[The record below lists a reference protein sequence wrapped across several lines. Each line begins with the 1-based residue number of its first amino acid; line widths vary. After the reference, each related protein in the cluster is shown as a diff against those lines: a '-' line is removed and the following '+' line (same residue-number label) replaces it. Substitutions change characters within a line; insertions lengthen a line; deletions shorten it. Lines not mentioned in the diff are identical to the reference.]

1 MAKDSTKPVNQND
14 LVKIIESQLKATS
27 QVLEVVFKTMYKKDA
42 YLSTKFSNDAK
53 KFQETLNTVFGDDGI
68 MTNILSAAESIAKAE
83 KIKRSQIK
91 TVKKTIN
98 DIISLGYFI
107 IKKTRSRTALL
118 AFKDN
123 PIEPVVDV
131 IKSVNESMEGLK
143 KISVRKLLV
152 LKWKILLF
160 KKTVGTI
167 INFGNWLEESGLKS
181 IDADVLVKNINAI
194 EEITDSLRSIM
205 KNLRKVRTSGISKKI
220 DKIYIV
226 LNKIERLINR
236 INRLRNTRRARHK
249 IHNLLKTMIMLG
261 KLMWVI
267 LLLVP
272 IMALFV
278 MFSPIIILCFMAF
291 GMVMKIIVKVI
302 AKFLSARLFIALALL
317 GLVFLAFTVIALL
330 LLVLIFIVTPI
341 VKGLKNL
348 IIFFLGFLAIVG
360 IIAIMGYIMG
370 LALPALVGAAI
381 GIIAVTIVI
390 GLILLTAVFLRA
402 LQEIKLDKERILENV
417 NVIMDT
423 AWAVIESIFDR
434 DDPDSNPASKSWYSP
449 VLNFFKG
456 LAGIIE
462 AILAVAF
469 LAATFVSIMLIL
481 LTAGALRLL
490 QEIKLNPT
498 KIQENV
504 RLIIDTA
511 WLVINSI
518 WDPSDDKSNDS
529 DKGIF
534 GAIIEFIGGRKLLMI
549 WNAIMEV
556 AFLALTLISI
566 TLILFMAGELRLLQE
581 INLNTDKINANVKLV
596 IDTSWKVINS
606 LWDENDDKNNKSG
619 RGIFGAVLSFFGLGQ
634 LAAIWDAILTIA
646 FLALTLISIT
656 LINGIALSLM
666 GLSKINLEADKINKN
681 VTLVIETAGKV
692 NNAIWDAQD
701 DKDNKSEKGFFESI
715 LGFFSSSLL
724 SIWNAVMNV
733 AYLALALSSIE
744 MIKGIAKNL
753 SEIGNIVISPNID
766 AKLKTI
772 IDTANKV
779 IDTVNQPDSGME
791 NSSSGWADLLS
802 FFVVGMDQKTF
813 KAFAA
818 AGFLTQV
825 VTCIEALK
833 YISQHLAQISKFE
846 APDKLDSKIDSIM
859 NHANKVTTKV
869 IGMFIGDNAPYKD
882 TDPSDVEKVANIIK
896 NYSNIIGNMMTM
908 GTNMKK
914 LGDLDVPAYYN
925 LAKLPDNTSSENINS
940 HYGLDNKITYIGHFI
955 DRILSDCFN
964 LAKGEIAGVS
974 NEEVVSKG
982 SAILQGITSL
992 ISRDFAKLTT
1002 QMNNLSS
1009 WVNDDNA
1016 LKGAQ
1021 KILSNANKIIT
1032 EIFLYDAT
1040 YLRDAG
1046 NKAKRIQNVMKTVTD
1061 IFPKDNKGVT
1071 LESRLN
1077 FIQRS
1082 TDQYMKFMDKVNSM
1096 DMQKL
1101 QSAERLFEH
1110 MANFSQS
1117 INGNFQELAEALN
1130 EKIAP
1135 LLEELKD
1142 LMSKIPQKMEDIAVG
1157 DVKPETGNGSGTG
1170 AGDTK
1175 NTKNKYKTPMQIAQE
1190 EYESATTGSRAAERL
1205 ERIKAFNKNR
1215 TSAISEEFMSISEI
1229 LDVLTGE
1236 GTHTK
1241 GVKVHMI

>member
-14 LVKIIESQLKATS
+14 LVKIVESNIKATS
-27 QVLEVVFKTMYKKDA
+27 KVLEVVFKAMYKKEA
-42 YLSTKFSNDAK
+42 FLNKKIAEDAK
-53 KFQETLNTVFGDDGI
+53 LFQKNLEIVFGEKGI
-68 MTNILSAAESIAKAE
+68 MTDILSAAENIVKAE

-91 TVKKTIN
+91 NVKHIIN
-98 DIISLGYFI
+98 DIINLGYYI
-107 IKKTRSRTALL
+107 IKQTRKRSAL
-118 AFKDN
+118 ADFKDN
-123 PIEPVVDV
+123 PIEPIVDV
-131 IKSVNESMEGLK
+131 IKSVNESMDELK
-143 KISVRKLLV
+143 KISIKKLLV

-160 KKTVGTI
+160 KKTAGSI
-167 INFGNWLEESGLKS
+167 IDFGNWLENSGLKT
-181 IDADVLVKNINAI
+181 IDADTLIKNIGAI
-194 EEITDSLRSIM
+194 EVITDSLISIM
-205 KNLRKVRTSGISKKI
+205 KNLRRINTRGVAKKI
-220 DKIYIV
+220 DKIYPV

-236 INRLRNTRRARHK
+236 INRMQNTRKARRK
-249 IHNLLKTMIMLG
+249 IFNLLKTMIMIG

-267 LLLVP
+267 LLITP

-278 MFSPIIILCFMAF
+278 IFSPIIILCFLVF
-291 GMVMKIIVKVI
+291 GLVLKIIVKII
-302 AKFLSARLFIALALL
+302 AKFLSPKLFVALTLL
-317 GLVFLAFTVIALL
+317 GLVLTAFAIIAVLL
-330 LLVLIFIVTPI
+330 LILMLIVTPI
-341 VKGLKNL
+341 IKGLKNL
-348 IIFFLGFLAIVG
+348 LIFFLGFLALVG
-360 IIAIMGYIMG
+360 IIALMGYIMG
-370 LALPALVGAAI
+370 LALPALFAAAI
-381 GIIAVTIVI
+381 GIIAVTAVI
-390 GLILLTAVFLRA
+390 GLILLTAVFLRI

-417 NVIMDT
+417 NIIMDT
-423 AWAVIESIFDR
+423 AWSIIESIFDR
-434 DDPDSNPASKSWYSP
+434 DDPDNNPATKSWYSP

-456 LAGIIE
+456 IGAIIE

-504 RLIIDTA
+504 RLVIDTA

-529 DKGIF
+529 DRGIF

-549 WNAIMEV
+549 WNAIMAV

-566 TLILFMAGELRLLQE
+566 TLILFIAGELRLLQE

-753 SEIGNIVISPNID
+753 NEIGNIVISPNID
-766 AKLKTI
+766 AKLKSI

-779 IDTVNQPDSGME
+779 IDAVNQPDDTM
-791 NSSSGWADLLS
+791 NQSSSGWADLLS
-802 FFVVGMDQKTF
+802 FFVVGMSAKQYN
-813 KAFAA
+813 AMAA
-818 AGFLTQV
+818 AGYLTEV
-825 VTCIEALK
+825 STCIEALR
-833 YISQHLAQISKFE
+833 YISNNLAKISEFQEPKGLS
-846 APDKLDSKIDSIM
+846 KKIDSIM
-859 NHANKVTTKV
+859 KYANTVTTKV
-869 IGMFIGDNAPYKD
+869 VDMFIGDNAKYKD
-882 TDPSDVEKVANIIK
+882 TEPDDIEKVANIIK
-896 NYSNIIGNMMTM
+896 NYSSIIGSLMTM
-908 GTNMKK
+908 GANMKK
-914 LGDLDVPAYYN
+914 MNELDIPGCNFIDGSYVGNHAAAMQGEN
-925 LAKLPDNTSSENINS
+925 LDAKL
-940 HYGLDNKITYIGHFI
+940 TYIQNFMNHIIQRCKDLTI
-955 DRILSDCFN
+955 DDNNKDII
-964 LAKGEIAGVS
+964 AKGS
-974 NEEVVSKG
+974 EV
-982 SAILQGITSL
+982 IQGITS
-992 ISRDFAKLTT
+992 IVSRDFAKLTT

-1021 KILSNANKIIT
+1021 KILSNADKIIT

-1096 DMQKL
+1096 DLQKL

-1110 MANFSQS
+1110 MADFSQS
-1117 INGNFQELAEALN
+1117 INGNFQDLAEALN
-1130 EKIAP
+1130 ERIAP
-1135 LLEELKD
+1135 LLEELKN

-1157 DVKPETGNGSGTG
+1157 DIKPEIKPGSGTG
-1170 AGDTK
+1170 DTEVIED
-1175 NTKNKYKTPMQIAQE
+1175 TYKTPIQRALDKFKSDASGN
-1190 EYESATTGSRAAERL
+1190 SAANRL

-1215 TSAISEEFMSISEI
+1215 TSAISEEFMGISEI
-1229 LDVLTGE
+1229 LDVLTGV
-1236 GTHTK
+1236 GVHAN
-1241 GVKVHMI
+1241 GVKVRMG

>member
-1 MAKDSTKPVNQND
+1 MDKDPIKPVNQND
-14 LVKIIESQLKATS
+14 LGRIIESQLKATS
-27 QVLEVVFKTMYKKDA
+27 KILEVVFKTMYKKES
-42 YLSTKFSNDAK
+42 YLSFKFSNDVK
-53 KFQETLNTVFGDDGI
+53 KFQETLNAVFGADGI
-68 MTNILSAAESIAKAE
+68 MTNILSSAESIAKAE

-91 TVKKTIN
+91 IVKKTIN
-98 DIISLGYFI
+98 DIIKLGYFI
-107 IKKTRSRTALL
+107 IKKTRSRTALID
-118 AFKDN
+118 FKDN

-131 IKSVNESMEGLK
+131 IKSVNESMESLK
-143 KISVRKLLV
+143 KISVSKLLV
-152 LKWKILLF
+152 LKLKILLF
-160 KKTVGTI
+160 KETVGTI
-167 INFGNWLEESGLKS
+167 INFGSWLEESGLKS
-181 IDADVLVKNINAI
+181 IDAAVLVKNIYAI
-194 EEITDSLRSIM
+194 EIITDSLSPIM
-205 KNLRKVRTSGISKKI
+205 KNIRRIHTSGISKKI

-236 INRLRNTRRARHK
+236 INRLRNTRRAHYK
-249 IHNLLKTMIMLG
+249 IYNLLKTMIMLG

-291 GMVMKIIVKVI
+291 GMVMKIIVRVI

-330 LLVLIFIVTPI
+330 LLVLMFIVTPI
-341 VKGLKNL
+341 AKGLKNL

-370 LALPALVGAAI
+370 LTLPALVVAAI
-381 GIIAVTIVI
+381 GIIAVTNVI

-402 LQEIKLDKERILENV
+402 LQEIKLDKERILKNV
-417 NVIMDT
+417 NIILDA

-434 DDPDSNPASKSWYSP
+434 DDPDNNPATKSWYSP

-469 LAATFVSIMLIL
+469 LAATFVSIVLIL

-490 QEIKLNPT
+490 QAIKLNPS

-504 RLIIDTA
+504 RLVIDTA

-518 WDPSDDKSNDS
+518 WDPVDDKSNDS
-529 DKGIF
+529 NKGIF

-549 WNAIMEV
+549 WNAIMAV
-556 AFLALTLISI
+556 AFLALALISV

-581 INLNTDKINANVKLV
+581 INLNTDKINTNVKLV
-596 IDTSWKVINS
+596 IDTSWNVINS
-606 LWDENDDKNNKSG
+606 LWDEKDDKNNKSG
-619 RGIFGAVLSFFGLGQ
+619 RGIFGAVLSFFGLSQ
-634 LAAIWDAILTIA
+634 LAAIWDAILTVA

-681 VTLVIETAGKV
+681 VNLVIETAGNV

-701 DKDNKSEKGFFESI
+701 DKDNKSEKGFLESI
-715 LGFFSSSLL
+715 LGFFSSNYL
-724 SIWNAVMNV
+724 SIWNAIMNV
-733 AYLALALSSIE
+733 AYLALVLSSIE
-744 MIKGIAKNL
+744 MVKGIAEKL
-753 SEIGNIVISPNID
+753 SEIGNIVISTNID
-766 AKLKTI
+766 TKLKAI
-772 IDTANKV
+772 IGTANKV
-779 IDTVNQPDSGME
+779 IDTVNQPDSTME
-791 NSSSGWADLLS
+791 SSSSGWADLLS
-802 FFVVGMDQKTF
+802 FFVVGMNQKTF

-833 YISQHLAQISKFE
+833 YIAQHLAQISKFE
-846 APDKLDSKIDSIM
+846 APNNLGLKIDSIIK
-859 NHANKVTTKV
+859 HANKVTTKV

-882 TDPSDVEKVANIIK
+882 TDPEDVEKVANIIK
-896 NYSNIIGNMMTM
+896 NYSSIIGNMMTM
-908 GTNMKK
+908 GANMKK

-925 LAKLPDNTSSENINS
+925 LAKIPNDTSSDNKNS

-955 DRILSDCFN
+955 DRILTDCFH
-964 LAKGEIAGVS
+964 LAKGEVAGVS
-974 NEEVVSKG
+974 NKEIVSEG
-982 SAILQGITSL
+982 STILQGITSL
-992 ISRDFAKLTT
+992 VSKDFAKLTT

-1009 WVNDDNA
+1009 WATDDNA
-1016 LKGAQ
+1016 IKGAQ
-1021 KILSNANKIIT
+1021 KILDNASNIISKIL
-1032 EIFLYDAT
+1032 LYDT
-1040 YLRDAG
+1040 VPLRDAG
-1046 NKAKRIQNVMKTVTD
+1046 SKAKRIQNIMKTVTD
-1061 IFPKDNKGVT
+1061 IFPKDNKGAT

-1082 TDQYMKFMDKVNSM
+1082 TDQYMKFMDKVNTM

-1110 MANFSQS
+1110 MADFSQS

-1135 LLEELKD
+1135 LLEELKN
-1142 LMSKIPQKMEDIAVG
+1142 LISKIPQKMEDIAVG
-1157 DVKPETGNGSGTG
+1157 DVKPEIGNGSGPG
-1170 AGDTK
+1170 NGDTVTTQVADA
-1175 NTKNKYKTPMQIAQE
+1175 NPMLKLSDEIK
-1190 EYESATTGSRAAERL
+1190 SMSTGVNAAKRL
-1205 ERIKAFNKNR
+1205 ERIKAFNRNR

-1236 GTHTK
+1236 GAHTK
-1241 GVKVHMI
+1241 GVKVHMT

>member
-1 MAKDSTKPVNQND
+1 MDKDPIKPVNQND
-14 LVKIIESQLKATS
+14 LGRIIESQLKATS
-27 QVLEVVFKTMYKKDA
+27 KILEVVFKTMYKKEA
-42 YLSTKFSNDAK
+42 YLSFKFSNDIK
-53 KFQETLNTVFGDDGI
+53 KFQETLNAVFGADGI
-68 MTNILSAAESIAKAE
+68 MTNILSSAESIAKAE

-98 DIISLGYFI
+98 DIIKLGYFI
-107 IKKTRSRTALL
+107 IKKTRSRTALID
-118 AFKDN
+118 FKDN

-131 IKSVNESMEGLK
+131 IKSINESMESLK

-160 KKTVGTI
+160 KETVGTI
-167 INFGNWLEESGLKS
+167 INFGSWLEESGLKS
-181 IDADVLVKNINAI
+181 IDAAVLVKNIYAI
-194 EEITDSLRSIM
+194 ETITDSLSPIM
-205 KNLRKVRTSGISKKI
+205 KNIRRIHTSGISKKI

-236 INRLRNTRRARHK
+236 INRLRNTRRAHYK
-249 IHNLLKTMIMLG
+249 IYNLLKTMIMLG

-291 GMVMKIIVKVI
+291 GMVMKIIVRVI

-381 GIIAVTIVI
+381 GIIAVTTVI

-417 NVIMDT
+417 NIILDT

-434 DDPDSNPASKSWYSP
+434 DDPDNNPATKSWYSP

-456 LAGIIE
+456 LTGIIE

-469 LAATFVSIMLIL
+469 LAATFVSIVLIL

-490 QEIKLNPT
+490 QEIKLNPS

-504 RLIIDTA
+504 RLVIDTA

-518 WDPSDDKSNDS
+518 WDPADDKSNDS
-529 DKGIF
+529 NKGIF

-549 WNAIMEV
+549 WNAIMAV
-556 AFLALTLISI
+556 AFLALALISV

-581 INLNTDKINANVKLV
+581 INLNTDKINTNVKLV
-596 IDTSWKVINS
+596 IDTSWNVINS
-606 LWDENDDKNNKSG
+606 LWDEKDDKNNKSG
-619 RGIFGAVLSFFGLGQ
+619 RGIFGAVLSFFGLSQ

-681 VTLVIETAGKV
+681 VNLVIETAGNV

-715 LGFFSSSLL
+715 LGFFSSNLL

-744 MIKGIAKNL
+744 MVKGIAKNL
-753 SEIGNIVISPNID
+753 SEIGNIVISTNID
-766 AKLKTI
+766 TKLKTI
-772 IDTANKV
+772 IGTANKV
-779 IDTVNQPDSGME
+779 IDTVNQPDSAME
-791 NSSSGWADLLS
+791 SSSSGWADLLS

-813 KAFAA
+813 KAFKA

-846 APDKLDSKIDSIM
+846 APDNLDSKIDSIM
-859 NHANKVTTKV
+859 NHANKVTTRV
-869 IGMFIGDNAPYKD
+869 IGMFIGDNAPYED
-882 TDPSDVEKVANIIK
+882 TDPEDVEKVANIIK
-896 NYSNIIGNMMTM
+896 NYSSIIGNMMTM

-925 LAKLPDNTSSENINS
+925 LAKLPGNTSSENINS

-955 DRILSDCFN
+955 DRILTDCFH
-964 LAKGEIAGVS
+964 LAKGEVAGVS
-974 NEEVVSKG
+974 NKEIVSEG
-982 SAILQGITSL
+982 STILQGITSL
-992 ISRDFAKLTT
+992 VSKDFAKLTT

-1009 WVNDDNA
+1009 WANDDNA
-1016 LKGAQ
+1016 IKGAQ
-1021 KILSNANKIIT
+1021 KILDNASNIISKIL
-1032 EIFLYDAT
+1032 LYDT
-1040 YLRDAG
+1040 VPLRDAG
-1046 NKAKRIQNVMKTVTD
+1046 GKAKRIQNIMKTVTD
-1061 IFPKDNKGVT
+1061 IFPKDNKGAT

-1110 MANFSQS
+1110 MADFSQS

-1135 LLEELKD
+1135 LLEELKNI
-1142 LMSKIPQKMEDIAVG
+1142 MSKIPQKMEDIAVG
-1157 DVKPETGNGSGTG
+1157 DVKPEIGNGSGPG
-1170 AGDTK
+1170 IGDTVTTQVADK
-1175 NTKNKYKTPMQIAQE
+1175 NPMLKLSDQLK
-1190 EYESATTGSRAAERL
+1190 STSTGVSAAERL
-1205 ERIKAFNKNR
+1205 ERIKAFNRNR

-1229 LDVLTGE
+1229 LDVLTGT
-1236 GTHTK
+1236 GVYTN
-1241 GVKVHMI
+1241 GVKVHMT

>member
-27 QVLEVVFKTMYKKDA
+27 QILEVVFKTMYKKEA
-42 YLSTKFSNDAK
+42 YLSTKFSNDVK

-68 MTNILSAAESIAKAE
+68 MTNILSSAESIAKAE

-107 IKKTRSRTALL
+107 IKKTRSRTALID
-118 AFKDN
+118 FKDN
-123 PIEPVVDV
+123 PIEPIVDV
-131 IKSVNESMEGLK
+131 IKSVNESMESLK

-167 INFGNWLEESGLKS
+167 INFGSWLEESGLKS

-194 EEITDSLRSIM
+194 EEITDSLKSIM
-205 KNLRKVRTSGISKKI
+205 KNIRRVHTSGISKKI

-291 GMVMKIIVKVI
+291 GMVMKIIVRVI

-417 NVIMDT
+417 NIILDT

-434 DDPDSNPASKSWYSP
+434 DDPDNNPATKSWYSP

-469 LAATFVSIMLIL
+469 LAATFVSIVLIL

-490 QEIKLNPT
+490 QEIKLNPS

-504 RLIIDTA
+504 RLVIDTA

-518 WDPSDDKSNDS
+518 WDPADDKSNDS
-529 DKGIF
+529 NKGIF

-549 WNAIMEV
+549 WNAIMAV
-556 AFLALTLISI
+556 AFLALALISV

-581 INLNTDKINANVKLV
+581 INLNTDKINTNVKLV
-596 IDTSWKVINS
+596 IDTSWNVINS
-606 LWDENDDKNNKSG
+606 LWDEKDDKNNKSG
-619 RGIFGAVLSFFGLGQ
+619 RGIFGAVLSFFGLSQ

-681 VTLVIETAGKV
+681 VNLVIETAGNV

-715 LGFFSSSLL
+715 LGFFSSNLL

-744 MIKGIAKNL
+744 MVKGIAKNL
-753 SEIGNIVISPNID
+753 SEIGNIVISTNID
-766 AKLKTI
+766 TKLKTI
-772 IDTANKV
+772 IGTANKV
-779 IDTVNQPDSGME
+779 IDTVNQPDSAME
-791 NSSSGWADLLS
+791 SSSSGWADLLS

-813 KAFAA
+813 NAFAA

-833 YISQHLAQISKFE
+833 YIAQHLAQISKFE
-846 APDKLDSKIDSIM
+846 APNNLGLKIDSIIK
-859 NHANKVTTKV
+859 HANKVTTKV

-882 TDPSDVEKVANIIK
+882 TDPEDVEKVANIIK
-896 NYSNIIGNMMTM
+896 NYSSIIGNMMTM
-908 GTNMKK
+908 GANMKK

-925 LAKLPDNTSSENINS
+925 LAKIPNDTSSDNKNS

-955 DRILSDCFN
+955 DRILTDCFH
-964 LAKGEIAGVS
+964 LAKGEVAGVS
-974 NEEVVSKG
+974 NKEIVSEG
-982 SAILQGITSL
+982 STILQGITSL
-992 ISRDFAKLTT
+992 VSKDFAKLTT

-1016 LKGAQ
+1016 IKGAQ
-1021 KILSNANKIIT
+1021 KILDNASNIISKIL
-1032 EIFLYDAT
+1032 LYDT
-1040 YLRDAG
+1040 VPLRDAG
-1046 NKAKRIQNVMKTVTD
+1046 SKAKRIQNIMKTVTD
-1061 IFPKDNKGVT
+1061 IFPKDNKGAT

-1082 TDQYMKFMDKVNSM
+1082 TDQYMKFMDKVNTM

-1110 MANFSQS
+1110 MADFSQS

-1135 LLEELKD
+1135 LLEELKN
-1142 LMSKIPQKMEDIAVG
+1142 LISKIPQKMEDIAVG
-1157 DVKPETGNGSGTG
+1157 DVKPEIGNGSGPG
-1170 AGDTK
+1170 NGDTVTTQVADA
-1175 NTKNKYKTPMQIAQE
+1175 NPMLKLSDEIK
-1190 EYESATTGSRAAERL
+1190 SMSTGVNAAKRL
-1205 ERIKAFNKNR
+1205 ERIKAFNRNR

-1236 GTHTK
+1236 GAHTK